1 MSFHITFYKQVKEM
15 LLSEP
20 LVSLIIMYPG
30 QVSNKFDTLPGSL
43 VLALSAGGAGFI
55 LQSSL
60 EIVIERTFCNM

>member
-1 MSFHITFYKQVKEM
+1 M